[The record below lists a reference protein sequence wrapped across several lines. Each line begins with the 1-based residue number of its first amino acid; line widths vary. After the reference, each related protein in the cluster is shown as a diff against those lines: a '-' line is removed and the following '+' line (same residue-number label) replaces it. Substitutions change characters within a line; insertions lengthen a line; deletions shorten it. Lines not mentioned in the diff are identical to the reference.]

1 MKTKLICLC
10 ISFENPNEIAFEKEE
25 EAIRFRQDNE
35 KYSWS
40 NIKYYY
46 PSLI

>member
-10 ISFENPNEIAFEKEE
+10 ISFENPDGIAFEK
-25 EAIRFRQDNE
+25 DNE
-35 KYSWS
+35 EYSWS